1 MPAFACRGVQFHQV
15 VLLPA
20 IPPVA
25 QDSPVIA
32 RIEILRIERD
42 KPAGSLPNFE
52 RATAIARVLESI
64 RGVEVDEI
72 IRIPANETGCGGG
85 IKSGEIGRKAFIA
98 GKLGESGFFKG
109 RWTIGQIGMD
119 FLKAHQN

>member
-1 MPAFACRGVQFHQV
+1 M
-15 VLLPA
+15 
-20 IPPVA
+20 
-25 QDSPVIA
+25 IA
-32 RIEILRIERD
+32 RVEILRIERD
-42 KPAGSLPNFE
+42 KPAGSPPNFE

-72 IRIPANETGCGGG
+72 IRILANETSCGGG
-85 IKSGEIGRKAFIA
+85 IKSSQIGHKAFIA

>member
-52 RATAIARVLESI
+52 RETAIAKVLESI

-72 IRIPANETGCGGG
+72 IRIPANETSCGGG
-85 IKSGEIGRKAFIA
+85 IKSGDVGRAAYVAGQIGEA
-98 GKLGESGFFKG
+98 GFFNG
-109 RWTIGQIGMD
+109 TWTIGQIGMD
-119 FLKAHQN
+119 FFKAYRN